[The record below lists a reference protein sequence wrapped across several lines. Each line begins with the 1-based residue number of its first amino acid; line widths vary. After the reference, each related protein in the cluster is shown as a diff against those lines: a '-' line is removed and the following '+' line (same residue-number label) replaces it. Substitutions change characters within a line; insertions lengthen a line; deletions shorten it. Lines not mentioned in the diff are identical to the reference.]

1 MNNSQK
7 LKLILEDLQKNNKL
21 RLMLE
26 RLTDYT
32 GSEKYLPLK
41 NSIELIQAIFNISD
55 YISSEREFMSDPGPN
70 WEIMKIIYQIL
81 KRNQDKHRNYE
92 ILKETI
98 INSESLS
105 GPIETV
111 FEINRE
117 ENIES
122 ILFESDYEDLRLLCI
137 EKIRKFKYEGKLLE
151 NPNFNRIIYSWKE
164 WDDSEECQNFV
175 NDIIETDEGLIKF
188 ISKFTNTVFTQE
200 GMYLE
205 SKSLTF
211 KYKCLKVFINLE
223 TTKFRL
229 ETLRS
234 TKDIKYLENKNLID
248 LFLNDR
254 TYGLMLQTQVH

>member
-1 MNNSQK
+1 
-7 LKLILEDLQKNNKL
+7 
-21 RLMLE
+21 
-26 RLTDYT
+26 
-32 GSEKYLPLK
+32 
-41 NSIELIQAIFNISD
+41 
-55 YISSEREFMSDPGPN
+55 
-70 WEIMKIIYQIL
+70 
-81 KRNQDKHRNYE
+81 
-92 ILKETI
+92 
-98 INSESLS
+98 
-105 GPIETV
+105 
-111 FEINRE
+111 
-117 ENIES
+117 
-122 ILFESDYEDLRLLCI
+122 
-137 EKIRKFKYEGKLLE
+137 LE